1 MAKLTEYRVLR
12 EHEGDK
18 FYTPGETRTAQASD
32 VKHLVPHV
40 LERIGDAAEAEEKAE
55 PAPANKA
62 EGAAPANKAITG
74 PKAKGK

>member
-18 FYTPGETRTAQASD
+18 FYTPGDTRTALASD
-32 VKHLVPHV
+32 VKHLIPHV
-40 LERIGDAAEAEEKAE
+40 LELIGDAAEVEEKAE